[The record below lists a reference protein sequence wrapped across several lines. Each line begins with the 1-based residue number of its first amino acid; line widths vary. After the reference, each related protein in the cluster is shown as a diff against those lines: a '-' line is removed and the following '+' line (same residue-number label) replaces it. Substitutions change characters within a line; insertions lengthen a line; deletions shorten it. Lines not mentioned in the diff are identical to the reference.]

1 MFTDCTKS
9 TDCSFPTNTY
19 IPPSPLRYFDDVQY
33 WVIGG
38 RTGQRANPDVRENR
52 GVPMKAVQVSAAGGD
67 LEVVDRDVPIPDPDQ
82 VRIEVEACGVCHGD
96 EMAKTGALPG
106 TSYPQIPG
114 HEVAGRIDVVGNDVT
129 EWQEGD
135 RVTVGWHAGH
145 CFVCDACRHGDF
157 FNCENE
163 TDVTGIT
170 RNGGYA
176 EYMVASH
183 EALARIP
190 KGLDAVSAGPL
201 VCAGLTAYNA
211 LRHADGEPGDL
222 VAVQGV
228 GGVGH
233 MGIQFAHAAGFET
246 VALSRGTDK
255 ENLAFDLGADH
266 FIDTNSQDPANE
278 LQELGGAQVILGT
291 APSIGALESALGGLA
306 YSGQLFSLAV
316 PDDPLPTPVEQLV
329 PNRQSVNG
337 WSSGHARDAQDT
349 LEFSARRDIE
359 PLVETYPLEEADEA
373 YDRMMSGEARFRA
386 VLQPGE

>member
-1 MFTDCTKS
+1 
-9 TDCSFPTNTY
+9 
-19 IPPSPLRYFDDVQY
+19 
-33 WVIGG
+33 
-38 RTGQRANPDVRENR
+38 
-52 GVPMKAVQVSAAGGD
+52 MKAVQVSAAGGD

-114 HEVAGRIDVVGNDVT
+114 HEVAGRIDVVGDDVT

-145 CFVCDACRHGDF
+145 CFICDACRHGDF
-157 FNCENE
+157 FNCETE

-211 LRHADGEPGDL
+211 LRHADGKPGDL

-233 MGIQFAHAAGFET
+233 MGFSSPMQP
-246 VALSRGTDK
+246 ALRPSHFHGEPIKKISR
-255 ENLAFDLGADH
+255 
-266 FIDTNSQDPANE
+266 
-278 LQELGGAQVILGT
+278 
-291 APSIGALESALGGLA
+291 SIS
-306 YSGQLFSLAV
+306 V
-316 PDDPLPTPVEQLV
+316 PTTSSIRIRRI
-329 PNRQSVNG
+329 RQTSCRSWVV
-337 WSSGHARDAQDT
+337 HR
-349 LEFSARRDIE
+349 
-359 PLVETYPLEEADEA
+359 
-373 YDRMMSGEARFRA
+373 
-386 VLQPGE
+386 